1 MVGLRRVLVAS
12 NSFVIDPLGDLYK
25 CWDEI
30 GIKEKS
36 SGNVKTGFDTP
47 NMKKWT
53 CYNFTYYSEC
63 KECAF
68 LPVCLGGCPY
78 HNISSNIMNC
88 ATVRYNYVSLAQIL
102 NSRRTEAQNVY
113 ND

>member
-1 MVGLRRVLVAS
+1 S

-47 NMKKWT
+47 NMK
-53 CYNFTYYSEC
+53 NGH
-63 KECAF
+63 
-68 LPVCLGGCPY
+68 V
-78 HNISSNIMNC
+78 I
-88 ATVRYNYVSLAQIL
+88 IL
-102 NSRRTEAQNVY
+102 HIIQNAKNVHFFRFA
-113 ND
+113 